1 MPKLHRAVKLV
12 ETRRINDH
20 VELDFGAF
28 TLDATHDEAA
38 GLSAGREYELTLS
51 ALEDDDE
58 D

>member
-1 MPKLHRAVKLV
+1 MAKLHRAVKLV
-12 ETRRINDH
+12 ETRRVNDH

-28 TLDATHDEAA
+28 KLDASYDEAA
-38 GLSAGREYELTLS
+38 GLQAGREYELTLS